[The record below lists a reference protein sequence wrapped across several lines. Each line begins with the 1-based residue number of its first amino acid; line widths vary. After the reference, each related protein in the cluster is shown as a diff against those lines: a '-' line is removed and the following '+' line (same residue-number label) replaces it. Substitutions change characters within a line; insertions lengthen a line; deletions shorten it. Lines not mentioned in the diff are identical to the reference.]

1 MRLPHY
7 CLGLVPLGVAAGV
20 PATAPQQAEPPGAS
34 DLIARVGD
42 EPVDRAGFRAWL
54 LETHGWRHVDDYLDL
69 VRLRQE
75 SKRAGIPL
83 PTPAEIEEAFERDWT
98 DQTLL
103 RHRGDEAAFLAE
115 LAESRWQKSD
125 YRDQRMGTLELEVV
139 AQRILK
145 ARPPTGQQLVDLWE
159 KEFGQVGKEGV
170 RTHVRIAFFD
180 RLHAVQPGTIVPKAE
195 AEAIHLKAKERAVA
209 FHAAVAADR
218 AQFAARVRAES
229 DLCTVPRFDSYP
241 HDLRREDGELPR
253 LRADHFNGA
262 LLEPLKGAKTGD
274 LVGPIETPQGY
285 YVVDV
290 IAREPAP
297 FEATLDELHRIW
309 RDRSPSPGEV
319 HWLKMELR
327 ERVPL
332 ERFPLRP
339 PAGG

>member
-7 CLGLVPLGVAAGV
+7 LSLLPFGLAAGV
-20 PATAPQQAEPPGAS
+20 SATAPQQAELPAAS
-34 DLIARVGD
+34 DLIARVGG

-54 LETHGWRHVDDYLDL
+54 VETHGWRHVDDYLDL

-75 SKRAGIPL
+75 SKRTGIPL
-83 PTPAEIEEAFERDWT
+83 PTPTEIEEAFEQDWT

-103 RHRGDEAAFLAE
+103 RHRGDEQAFLAE

-125 YRDQRMGTLELEVV
+125 YRDQRLGTLELEVV

-145 ARPPTGQQLVDLWE
+145 TRPPTDLQLVELWE
-159 KEFGQVGKEGV
+159 MEFGKEGV

-180 RLHAVQPGTIVPKAE
+180 RLHAVKPGTIVSKGE
-195 AEAIHLKAKERAVA
+195 AEAIHRNAKERAVA

-218 AQFAARVRAES
+218 PRFAARVRAES

-241 HDLRREDGELPR
+241 HDLRREDGEHPR

-262 LLEPLKGAKTGD
+262 LLEPLKAARTGD

-297 FEATLDELHRIW
+297 FEATLDELRAIW

-319 HWLKMELR
+319 HWLKIELR
-327 ERVPL
+327 EKVPL